1 MKKQVLLILSL
12 CLTIIVQAQESI
24 TTSGGNVSGSGGSTS
39 YVVGQIVYT
48 TSTGANGSV
57 MPGVLQPF
65 EISVLS
71 GNKEVEDITLMVSVY
86 PNPTTDYLILK
97 VGTFQLSTL
106 NFQLFDMNGKII
118 ESNKLESNETSIR
131 MNNLI
136 QATYFLKIIDNNK
149 EVKTFK
155 IIKN

>member
-1 MKKQVLLILSL
+1 MKKQILLILSL
-12 CLTIIVQAQESI
+12 CLTIILLAQESI

-48 TSTGANGSV
+48 SNTGANGSV
-57 MPGVLQPF
+57 MTGVLQPF

-97 VGTFQLSTL
+97 VGTLRLTTL

-136 QATYFLKIIDNNK
+136 PSTYFLKLVENNK
-149 EVKTFK
+149 EVKVFK
-155 IIKN
+155 IIKK